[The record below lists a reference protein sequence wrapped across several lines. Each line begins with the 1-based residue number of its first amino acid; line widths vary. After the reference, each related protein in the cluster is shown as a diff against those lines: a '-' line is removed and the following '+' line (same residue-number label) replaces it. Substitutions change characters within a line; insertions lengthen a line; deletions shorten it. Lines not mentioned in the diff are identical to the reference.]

1 MSFVILDLEWNT
13 AFCKQ
18 LNKYVNEVVEFGA
31 LKLDKSLKAESY

>member
-31 LKLDKSLKAESY
+31 VKLDSKL